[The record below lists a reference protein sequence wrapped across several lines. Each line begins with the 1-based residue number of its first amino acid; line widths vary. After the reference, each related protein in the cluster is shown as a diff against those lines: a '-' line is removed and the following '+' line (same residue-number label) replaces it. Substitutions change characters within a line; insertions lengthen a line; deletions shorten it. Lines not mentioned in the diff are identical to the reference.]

1 MGTIDR
7 IIAIIGAISTLI
19 LLWNS
24 KPALLKRIA
33 CKERRH
39 WNTEQEM
46 TRQYGVCNQHRPP
59 VLTPLD
65 RKKEKLQQQIER
77 LKSYL

>member
-7 IIAIIGAISTLI
+7 IITIIGAISTLI

-24 KPALLKRIA
+24 TPVLLKRITR
-33 CKERRH
+33 KEKQL

-77 LKSYL
+77 LKKYL